1 MAKLVEQTEHDD
13 RLADAARVIN
23 AIRGLGRIASLAL
36 AEKLTYAQRAELAER
51 YAAKDWPAAYL
62 DSVLAVDASSANE
75 SEPDAVPVSVPD
87 PVPVD
92 VMDDDETIEL

>member
-1 MAKLVEQTEHDD
+1 MSKLVEQTEDDD

-23 AIRGLGRIASLAL
+23 AIRGLGRVASWAL

-62 DSVLAVDASSANE
+62 DSVLAVDASAAKE
-75 SEPDAVPVSVPD
+75 SEPAAVPE

-92 VMDDDETIEL
+92 VMDDDETIEP